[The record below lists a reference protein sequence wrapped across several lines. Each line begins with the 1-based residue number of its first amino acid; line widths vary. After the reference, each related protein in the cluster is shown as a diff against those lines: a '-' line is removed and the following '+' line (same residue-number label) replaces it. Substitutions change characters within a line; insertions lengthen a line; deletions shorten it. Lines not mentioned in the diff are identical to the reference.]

1 MSDQRMNAPDSDE
14 TVRKQLDREETDLL
28 DQDDLDTNAS
38 GGQTSNK
45 SGKHSSAV
53 KLAAS
58 RPEFGAS
65 PGANP
70 VDGAF
75 GKDVELGSFDDVIDD
90 VEFAADDRPIVNAGK
105 NEYPT
110 SQRSPKR

>member
-1 MSDQRMNAPDSDE
+1 MNAPDSDE
-14 TVRKQLDREETDLL
+14 TAREPLDTEESGVV
-28 DQDDLDTNAS
+28 DQDDLNTHTEGRQIS
-38 GGQTSNK
+38 SK

-58 RPEFGAS
+58 RSDFGAS
-65 PGANP
+65 PRANP

-75 GKDVELGSFDDVIDD
+75 GKPEELGNLDEVTDD

-105 NEYPT
+105 NEYPS

>member
-1 MSDQRMNAPDSDE
+1 
-14 TVRKQLDREETDLL
+14 
-28 DQDDLDTNAS
+28 
-38 GGQTSNK
+38 
-45 SGKHSSAV
+45 
-53 KLAAS
+53 
-58 RPEFGAS
+58 
-65 PGANP
+65 